1 MNLLTLT
8 VFNKFLIISII
19 LSIIKAFITKTI
31 VNNFKELIFMISKN
45 YIDNI
50 PEPKS
55 KILHNSYEKN
65 LTNLSCDNCSE
76 GQFNNLVLN
85 SNLGD
90 SNMIK

>member
-1 MNLLTLT
+1 
-8 VFNKFLIISII
+8 
-19 LSIIKAFITKTI
+19 
-31 VNNFKELIFMISKN
+31 MISKN

-55 KILHNSYEKN
+55 NILHNSYDKTM
-65 LTNLSCDNCSE
+65 TNLSSDNCSA

-85 SNLGD
+85 SNLDD

>member
-1 MNLLTLT
+1 
-8 VFNKFLIISII
+8 
-19 LSIIKAFITKTI
+19 
-31 VNNFKELIFMISKN
+31 MISKN

-55 KILHNSYEKN
+55 NILHNSYEKT
-65 LTNLSCDNCSE
+65 LTNLSSDNCSA

-85 SNLGD
+85 SNLDD